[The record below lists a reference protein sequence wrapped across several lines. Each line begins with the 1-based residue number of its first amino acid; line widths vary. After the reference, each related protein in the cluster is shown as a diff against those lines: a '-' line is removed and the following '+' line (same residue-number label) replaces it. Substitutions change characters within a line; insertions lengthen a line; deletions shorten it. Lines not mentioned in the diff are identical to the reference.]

1 MIKSQGCISG
11 KAIVIG
17 LVLVFSSIKPLYAQ
31 WKTGIHAST
40 QMLDI
45 REQVLSPTRFS
56 GNTQSLLHARVS
68 YFSEKRFFELVYN
81 QSANSIDEQESMDVY
96 DYQISIKYLMSVT
109 RLPYDVN
116 LYGGLT
122 NNLHFSYNNY
132 SINSHFATGFYRS
145 HEMSLFTPMLTT
157 MLAKKAGKSVLRYE
171 LGWGFLSYGSR
182 PEALSSSVS
191 FNYDWFGPTH
201 FSEVSSRLGAE
212 FYLSPRFWLIT
223 QYHLQYYRYD
233 VPKQLKF
240 LKQSFSIGLE
250 VKI

>member
-1 MIKSQGCISG
+1 MRILGR
-11 KAIVIG
+11 AVFFG
-17 LVLVFSSIKPLYAQ
+17 LVMLFGANQSVFAQ
-31 WKTGIHAST
+31 WKAGIHAST
-40 QMLDI
+40 QMLDM

-68 YFSEKRFFELVYN
+68 YFGEKRFFELVYN
-81 QSANSIDEQESMDVY
+81 QSANSIDAQESIHIY
-96 DYQISIKYLMSVT
+96 DYQLSVKYLMSVV
-109 RLPYDVN
+109 RLPYEIN
-116 LYGGLT
+116 LYGGLA
-122 NNLHFSYNNY
+122 NNLHFSYYNY

-145 HEMSLFTPMLTT
+145 HEMSLFTPMITA
-157 MLAKKAGKSVLRYE
+157 MLAKKAGKSMLRYE

-182 PEALSSSVS
+182 PEALSTSVS

-201 FSEVSSRLGAE
+201 FSEVSSRFGAE
-212 FYLSPRFWLIT
+212 LYLSPRFWLIT

-233 VPKQLKF
+233 DPKQLKF